1 MSKKNQVQAVEKNPG
16 PKIPWEQSGNK
27 LTFGEDDLAI
37 RCDTRQRDWPV
48 HVDICADGDGNLVIG
63 VGVGRY
69 YVAQVDI
76 PPTDYIEVEDPEAQ
90 AQNEGSEGGEDTG
103 SEGGSGT
110 TTAKKKVAQPIDM
123 SKVVLT
129 LWGLDNL
136 KANK

>member
-1 MSKKNQVQAVEKNPG
+1 MSKNNQVQVVEKNHG
-16 PKIPWEQSGNK
+16 TKIQWEQSGSK
-27 LTFGEDDLAI
+27 IAFGEDDLTI

-76 PPTDYIEVEDPEAQ
+76 PPTDYIEVEDDEAQ
-90 AQNEGSEGGEDTG
+90 ARNEGSENTG

-110 TTAKKKVAQPIDM
+110 TTAMKKVAQPIDM

-129 LWGLDNL
+129 LWGMDDI
-136 KANK
+136 KANR

>member
-1 MSKKNQVQAVEKNPG
+1 MSEKKQQIQVAEKNPG
-16 PKIPWEQSGNK
+16 TKIQWEQSGTK
-27 LTFGEDDLAI
+27 LAFGEDDLTI

-76 PPTDYIEVEDPEAQ
+76 PPTDYIEVEDTEAP
-90 AQNEGSEGGEDTG
+90 ARNEDGEGTG

-110 TTAKKKVAQPIDM
+110 TTAMKKVAQPIDM

-129 LWGLDNL
+129 LWGLDSL
-136 KANK
+136 KVNK